1 LLLPPLLSAARQ
13 AFAIEAAGKPARA
26 IKAARAAAFRARFC
40 VASGESTITESFTM
54 TTLEQQALEYHA
66 AGQRGKIAVQ
76 VTKPVASQADLSLA
90 YSPGVAV
97 PCIEIYKD
105 PAKAYEYT
113 AKGNLVGVITNG
125 TAVLGLGDI
134 GALAGKPVMEGK
146 AVLFKKFA
154 GIDAFDIEIDETD
167 PDKLVEIIAALHP
180 TFGGIN
186 LEDIKAPECFAVERR
201 LRERLSIPV
210 FHDDQHG
217 TAIVVGSGFLNALHL
232 TGRDISLVKVVC
244 SGAGAAALAC
254 LDMLVDLGVQREN
267 VFVCDSRGVLTADR
281 DLTEEKRAWA
291 QHTTARTLS
300 DVIGMADVFLG
311 LSGPGLLKQEDVR
324 KMAAQPI
331 VFALANPEPELRP
344 ELVFEVAPDAIVAT
358 GRSDYPNQINNALCF
373 PYLFRA
379 ALDSAASTINQAMKR
394 ACVVALA
401 AMARSDDQFGK
412 KYIVPTLLDGR
423 LLTGVTPKIA
433 AAAFESG
440 VASKELEP
448 VAYTA
453 RLEALARTLL

>member
-1 LLLPPLLSAARQ
+1 
-13 AFAIEAAGKPARA
+13 
-26 IKAARAAAFRARFC
+26 
-40 VASGESTITESFTM
+40 M
-54 TTLEQQALEYHA
+54 NTLEQQALEYHS
-66 AGQRGKIAVQ
+66 AGQRGKIAIQ
-76 VTKPVASQADLSLA
+76 VTKSVASQADLALA
-90 YSPGVAV
+90 YSPGVAA
-97 PCIEIYKD
+97 PCIEISKN

-154 GIDAFDIEIDETD
+154 GIDSFDIEIDETN
-167 PDKLVEIIAALHP
+167 PEKLVEIIAALHP

-186 LEDIKAPECFAVERR
+186 LEDIKAPECFYVERR

-217 TAIVVGSGFLNALHL
+217 TSIVVGAGFLNAVHL
-232 TGRDISLVKVVC
+232 TGRDISMVKVVC
-244 SGAGAAALAC
+244 SGAGAAAIAC
-254 LDMLVDLGVQREN
+254 LDMLLDLGVQREN
-267 VFVCDSRGVLTADR
+267 VYVCDSRGVLTTDR
-281 DLTEEKRAWA
+281 ELTDEKRAWA
-291 QHTTARTLS
+291 QNTTAKTLS

-311 LSGPGLLKQEDVR
+311 LSGPGLLKQEDVQ
-324 KMAAQPI
+324 KMAAKPI

-344 ELVFEVAPDAIVAT
+344 ELIREVAPDAIIAT

-379 ALDSAASTINQAMKR
+379 ALDSSATTINQPMKR
-394 ACVVALA
+394 ACVIALA
-401 AMARSDDQFGK
+401 EMARSDEHFGAE
-412 KYIVPTLLDGR
+412 YIVPTLLDKR

-433 AAAFESG
+433 AAAYESG
-440 VASKELEP
+440 VARKQLNEKEYRAE
-448 VAYTA
+448 
-453 RLEALARTLL
+453 LEALAKTLL

>member
-1 LLLPPLLSAARQ
+1 
-13 AFAIEAAGKPARA
+13 
-26 IKAARAAAFRARFC
+26 
-40 VASGESTITESFTM
+40 M
-54 TTLEQQALEYHA
+54 NTLEQQALEYHS
-66 AGQRGKIAVQ
+66 AGQRGKIAIQ
-76 VTKPVASQADLSLA
+76 VTKSVASQADLALA
-90 YSPGVAV
+90 YSPGVAA
-97 PCIEIYKD
+97 PCIEISKN

-154 GIDAFDIEIDETD
+154 GIDSFDIEIDETN
-167 PDKLVEIIAALHP
+167 PEKLVEIIAALHP

-186 LEDIKAPECFAVERR
+186 LEDIKAPECFYVERR

-217 TAIVVGSGFLNALHL
+217 TSIVVGAGFLNAIHL

-244 SGAGAAALAC
+244 SGAGAAAIAC
-254 LDMLVDLGVQREN
+254 LDMLLDLGVQREN
-267 VFVCDSRGVLTADR
+267 VYVCDSRGVLTTDR
-281 DLTEEKRAWA
+281 ELTDEKRAWA
-291 QHTTARTLS
+291 QNTTAKTLS

-311 LSGPGLLKQEDVR
+311 LSGPGLLKQEDVQ
-324 KMAAQPI
+324 KMAAKPI

-344 ELVFEVAPDAIVAT
+344 ELVREVAPDAIIAT

-379 ALDSAASTINQAMKR
+379 ALDSSATTINQPMKR
-394 ACVVALA
+394 ACVIALA
-401 AMARSDDQFGK
+401 EMARSDEHFGPE
-412 KYIVPTLLDGR
+412 YVVPTLLDKR

-433 AAAFESG
+433 AAAYESG
-440 VASKELEP
+440 VARKQLNEKEYRVE
-448 VAYTA
+448 
-453 RLEALARTLL
+453 LEALAKTLL

>member
-1 LLLPPLLSAARQ
+1 MN
-13 AFAIEAAGKPARA
+13 K
-26 IKAARAAAFRARFC
+26 
-40 VASGESTITESFTM
+40 
-54 TTLEQQALEYHA
+54 LEQQALDYHA
-66 AGQRGKIAVQ
+66 AGQRGKIAIQ

-97 PCIEIYKD
+97 PCVEINKN

-167 PDKLVEIIAALHP
+167 PDKLIDIIAALHP

-186 LEDIKAPECFAVERR
+186 LEDIKAPECFQIERT

-217 TAIVVGSGFLNALHL
+217 TAIVVGTGFLNALHL

-244 SGAGAAALAC
+244 SGAGAAAIAC
-254 LDMLVDLGVQREN
+254 LDMLVDLGVRREN
-267 VFVCDSRGVLTADR
+267 VYVCDSRGVLTTER
-281 DLTEEKRAWA
+281 ELTAEKRAWA
-291 QHTTARTLS
+291 QATDAKTLS

-311 LSGPGLLKQEDVR
+311 LSGPGLLKQDDVK
-324 KMAAQPI
+324 KMAARPI

-344 ELVFEVAPDAIVAT
+344 ELIREVAPDAIIAT

-379 ALDSAASTINQAMKR
+379 ALDTGATTINQEMKR

-401 AMARSDDQFGK
+401 EMARSDDQFGK
-412 KYIVPTLLDGR
+412 QYIVPTLLDKR
-423 LLTGVTPKIA
+423 LLTGVTPQIA
-433 AAAFESG
+433 VAAQASG
-440 VASKELEP
+440 VARRQID
-448 VAYTA
+448 AAQYRA
-453 RLEALARTLL
+453 QLEALAQTLL

>member
-1 LLLPPLLSAARQ
+1 MN
-13 AFAIEAAGKPARA
+13 K
-26 IKAARAAAFRARFC
+26 
-40 VASGESTITESFTM
+40 
-54 TTLEQQALEYHA
+54 LEQEALAYHA
-66 AGQRGKIAVQ
+66 GAQRGKIAIQ
-76 VTKPVASQADLSLA
+76 VTKPVANQADLSLA

-97 PCIEIYKD
+97 PCMEINKD

-154 GIDAFDIEIDETD
+154 GIDSFDIEIDETD
-167 PDKLVEIIAALHP
+167 PEKLVEIIAALHP

-186 LEDIKAPECFAVERR
+186 LEDIKAPECFYVERK

-217 TAIVVGSGFLNALHL
+217 TAIVVGTGFLNALHL

-244 SGAGAAALAC
+244 SGAGAAAIAC
-254 LDMLVDLGVQREN
+254 LDMLVDLGVRREN
-267 VFVCDSRGVLTADR
+267 VYVCDSRGVLTTDR
-281 DLTEEKRAWA
+281 ELTEEKRAWA
-291 QHTTARTLS
+291 QKTDAKTLS

-311 LSGPGLLKQEDVR
+311 LSGPGLLSQQDVK
-324 KMAAQPI
+324 KMAARPI

-344 ELVFEVAPDAIVAT
+344 ELIREVAPDAIIAT

-379 ALDSAASTINQAMKR
+379 ALDTGATTINQDMKR

-401 AMARSDDQFGK
+401 EMARTDDQFGRQ
-412 KYIVPTLLDGR
+412 YIVPTLLDKR
-423 LLTGVTPKIA
+423 LLTGVTPRIA
-433 AAAFESG
+433 AAAQESG
-440 VASKELEP
+440 VARKP
-448 VAYTA
+448 VDPGQY
-453 RLEALARTLL
+453 RLQLEALAKTLL

>member
-1 LLLPPLLSAARQ
+1 
-13 AFAIEAAGKPARA
+13 
-26 IKAARAAAFRARFC
+26 
-40 VASGESTITESFTM
+40 M
-54 TTLEQQALEYHA
+54 TTLQQNALNYHSTGMA
-66 AGQRGKIAVQ
+66 GKIAIQ
-76 VTKPVASQADLSLA
+76 VTKPVASQEDLSLA

-97 PCIEIYKD
+97 PCVEINKD
-105 PAKAYEYT
+105 PARAYDYT

-167 PDKLVEIIAALHP
+167 PEKLVEIVAALHP

-186 LEDIKAPECFAVERR
+186 LEDIKAPECFYVERT
-201 LRERLSIPV
+201 LRDRLSIPV

-217 TAIVVGSGFLNALHL
+217 TAIVVGAGFLNALEL
-232 TGRDISLVKVVC
+232 TGREVSKVKVVC
-244 SGAGAAALAC
+244 SGAGAAAMAC
-254 LDMLVDLGVQREN
+254 LDMLLDLGVKREN
-267 VFVCDSRGVLTADR
+267 VFVCDSKGVLTTAR
-281 DLTEEKRAWA
+281 ELTGEKRAWA
-291 QHTTARTLS
+291 QDTDAKTLS
-300 DVIGMADVFLG
+300 DAITMADVFLG
-311 LSGPGLLKQEDVR
+311 VSGPGLLKQTDVQ

-344 ELVFEVAPDAIVAT
+344 ELVREVAPDAIVAT

-379 ALDSAASTINQAMKR
+379 ALDSAATTINQAMKR

-401 AMARSDDQFGK
+401 EMARSDAQFGK
-412 KYIVPTLLDGR
+412 NYIVPTLLDKR
-423 LLTGVTPKIA
+423 LLVGVTPKIA
-433 AAAFESG
+433 EAARESG
-440 VASKELEP
+440 VAKRRLQPEE
-448 VAYTA
+448 YRA
-453 RLEALARTLL
+453 RLEALAKTLL

>member
-1 LLLPPLLSAARQ
+1 
-13 AFAIEAAGKPARA
+13 
-26 IKAARAAAFRARFC
+26 
-40 VASGESTITESFTM
+40 M
-54 TTLEQQALEYHA
+54 LEQQALQYHA
-66 AGQRGKIAVQ
+66 AGQPGKIAIQ

-97 PCIEIYKD
+97 PCVEISKD

-154 GIDAFDIEIDETD
+154 GIDSFDIEIDETD
-167 PDKLVEIIAALHP
+167 PEKLVEIIAALHP

-186 LEDIKAPECFAVERR
+186 LEDIKAPECFYVERK
-201 LRERLSIPV
+201 LRERLTIPV

-217 TAIVVGSGFLNALHL
+217 TAIVVGTGFLNAMHL
-232 TGRDISLVKVVC
+232 TGRDISLAKVVC
-244 SGAGAAALAC
+244 SGAGAAAIAC
-254 LDMLVDLGVQREN
+254 LDMLVDLGVRREN
-267 VFVCDSRGVLTADR
+267 IYVCDSRGVLTTDR
-281 DLTEEKRAWA
+281 ELTEEKRAWA
-291 QHTTARTLS
+291 QKTDAKTLS

-311 LSGPGLLKQEDVR
+311 LSGPGLLKQEDVK
-324 KMAAQPI
+324 KMAARPI

-344 ELVFEVAPDAIVAT
+344 ELIREVAPDAIIAT

-379 ALDSAASTINQAMKR
+379 ALDTGATGINQDMKR

-401 AMARSDDQFGK
+401 DMARSDDQFGRE
-412 KYIVPTLLDGR
+412 YIVPTLLDKR
-423 LLTGVTPKIA
+423 LLTGVTPRIA
-433 AAAFESG
+433 QAAQASG
-440 VASKELEP
+440 VARRTLDAG
-448 VAYTA
+448 AYRA
-453 RLEALARTLL
+453 QLEALAKTLL